1 MLQQVLE
8 KPLERK
14 AGRNFGPPGLKRLV
28 YFIDD
33 VNMPE
38 VDKYFT
44 VQPHTLVLQHLDYGG
59 AHPDCPLSL
68 QRNHNLLVSVGVVGT
83 GTTDRN

>member
-44 VQPHTLVLQHLDYGG
+44 VQPHTLVRQHLDYGC
-59 AHPDCPLSL
+59 DTNCISLSL
-68 QRNHNLLVSVGVVGT
+68 VHRK
-83 GTTDRN
+83 